1 MEKIMNFSQLDEITK
16 SSVKQAIKE
25 IYSQILE
32 EKEQT
37 AQNKT
42 SSQID
47 DLNLRAKKRAASTD
61 EEEEEKIV
69 VKSTEDVTSKE
80 KPEIVVPKK
89 LPEVLEVESIIKSI
103 NVIRSGNSLKDPG
116 VQERF
121 QIYFDKL
128 NPAEKIALKGF
139 LDGIAQVIA
148 GDVPGE
154 DAVSPSSSPY
164 NVSMKDKPL
173 QRNSSEKTSIKS
185 APGRDGVPGAPIV
198 VGESA
203 NKIWVTNVFS
213 KNEN

>member
-1 MEKIMNFSQLDEITK
+1 MNFSQLEEITK
-16 SSVKQAIKE
+16 LSVKQAVQE
-25 IYSQILE
+25 IYSHLLE

-47 DLNLRAKKRAASTD
+47 DLNLRAKKEAALTD
-61 EEEEEKIV
+61 EKEKIV
-69 VKSTEDVTSKE
+69 VKSSEEISSEE

-89 LPEVLEVESIIKSI
+89 LPEVLEPESIIKSI
-103 NVIRSGNSLKDPG
+103 NVIRSGNSLKDPN

-121 QIYFDKL
+121 KIYFDKL
-128 NPAEKIALKGF
+128 NPSEKIALKGF
-139 LDGIAQVIA
+139 LDGLAQVIA

-164 NVSMKDKPL
+164 NVTMKDEPL
-173 QRNSSEKTSIKS
+173 QKSSSDKSTIKS
-185 APGRDGVPGAPIV
+185 TLREPGESNAPII

-203 NKIWVTNVFS
+203 NKTWVKNVFS
-213 KNEN
+213 KNEQ